1 MFETL
6 DDSKLKKVHFKI
18 ATLSSGGSFLDG
30 FDISIISVAIL
41 ILRPE
46 FALTSTEVTL
56 LLGSTILGMIF
67 GGIVVGYIADLKGRR
82 YLYLWDMIFF
92 IVFTVLCAIATNY
105 LQLLIFRL
113 LLGIAIGADYAIT
126 PTIIAEFSPAKHRG
140 MLLSLAG
147 AAWFIGAF
155 VAYGIGTL
163 LIPLGDVSWRYMFL
177 IGIIPAII
185 ILVLRRDVPE
195 SPRWLLSHGKNEKAN
210 ESMEIIDS
218 KAHIQAPVTYTKT
231 KISDLFRK
239 KYIAATVFISVF
251 WFALDAVTYVIA
263 LNGPSI
269 LEDLGLTSDA
279 ASGYATIIAL
289 LAIIGAAIAII
300 FIDSIGRKSLTAI
313 GFAGMVVTL
322 LLAAVLFK
330 YSPIVIYIVLLFVVF
345 EITEELGPGIISSVY
360 PQELYPTEI
369 RSTAQGF
376 GTTISRVGALFGIF
390 SFALVSALYG
400 ISGGLIFLAGIS
412 GVGLIVTLLL
422 GKETARRSLEE
433 LNKS

>member
-1 MFETL
+1 MFEKL
-6 DDSKLKKVHFKI
+6 DDSSLKKVHFKI
-18 ATLSSGGSFLDG
+18 AMLSSGGSFLDG

-46 FALTSTEVTL
+46 FTLTSTDVTL

-67 GGIVVGYIADLKGRR
+67 GGVIVGYIADLKGRR

-92 IVFTVLCAIATNY
+92 ILFTVLCAVATDY

-126 PTIIAEFSPAKHRG
+126 PTIISEFSPAKRRG
-140 MLLSLAG
+140 MLLSLSG

-155 VAYGIGTL
+155 GAYGVGTV
-163 LIPLGDVSWRYMFL
+163 LIPLGNVSWRYMFL
-177 IGIIPAII
+177 VGIIPAII
-185 ILVLRRDVPE
+185 ILLLRRDVPE
-195 SPRWLLSHGKNEKAN
+195 SPRWLLAHGKNEKAN
-210 ESMEIIDS
+210 QAMEIIDS
-218 KAHIQAPVTYTKT
+218 SVNVQAPVTYTKT
-231 KISDLFRK
+231 KISDLFTR

-269 LEDLGLTSDA
+269 LEDIGLTSDA

-289 LAIIGAAIAII
+289 LAIIGAGIAII
-300 FIDSIGRKSLTAI
+300 FIDSVGRKSLTVI
-313 GFAGMVVTL
+313 GFAGMLITL
-322 LLAAVLFK
+322 ILAAVLFD
-330 YSPIVIYIVLLFVVF
+330 YFPVVIYIVLLFVVF
-345 EITEELGPGIISSVY
+345 EITEELGPGIISSIY

-390 SFALVSALYG
+390 AFAFISTSYG
-400 ISGGLIFLAGIS
+400 IGGGLIFLAGIS
-412 GVGLIVTLLL
+412 GIGLIVTLLL
-422 GKETARRSLEE
+422 GKETARKSLEE
-433 LNKS
+433 LNE

>member
-1 MFETL
+1 MFEKL
-6 DDSKLKKVHFKI
+6 DDSSLKKVHFKI
-18 ATLSSGGSFLDG
+18 AMLSSGGSFLDG

-46 FALTSTEVTL
+46 FTLTSTDVTL

-67 GGIVVGYIADLKGRR
+67 GGVIVGYIADLKGRR

-92 IVFTVLCAIATNY
+92 ILFTVLCAVATDY

-126 PTIIAEFSPAKHRG
+126 PTIISEFSPAKRRG
-140 MLLSLAG
+140 MLLSLSG

-155 VAYGIGTL
+155 GAYGVGTV
-163 LIPLGDVSWRYMFL
+163 LIPLGNVSWRYMFL
-177 IGIIPAII
+177 VGIIPAII
-185 ILVLRRDVPE
+185 ILLLRRDVPE
-195 SPRWLLSHGKNEKAN
+195 SPRWLLAHGKNEKAN
-210 ESMEIIDS
+210 QAMEIIDS
-218 KAHIQAPVTYTKT
+218 SVNVQAPVTYTKT
-231 KISDLFRK
+231 KISDLFTR

-269 LEDLGLTSDA
+269 LEDIGLTSDA

-289 LAIIGAAIAII
+289 LAIIGAGIAII
-300 FIDSIGRKSLTAI
+300 FIDSVGRKSLTVI
-313 GFAGMVVTL
+313 GFAGMLITL
-322 LLAAVLFK
+322 ILAAVLFD
-330 YSPIVIYIVLLFVVF
+330 YFPVVIYIVLLFVVF
-345 EITEELGPGIISSVY
+345 EITEELGPGIISSIY

-390 SFALVSALYG
+390 AFAFISTSYG
-400 ISGGLIFLAGIS
+400 IGGGLIFLAGIS
-412 GVGLIVTLLL
+412 GIGLVVTLLL
-422 GKETARRSLEE
+422 GKETARKSLEE
-433 LNKS
+433 LNE

>member
-1 MFETL
+1 MFEKL
-6 DDSKLKKVHFKI
+6 DDSSLKKVHFKI
-18 ATLSSGGSFLDG
+18 AMLSSGGSFLDG

-46 FALTSTEVTL
+46 FTLTSTDVTL

-67 GGIVVGYIADLKGRR
+67 GGVIVGYIADLKGRR

-92 IVFTVLCAIATNY
+92 ILFTVLCAVATDY

-126 PTIIAEFSPAKHRG
+126 PTIISEFSPAKRRG
-140 MLLSLAG
+140 MLLSLSG

-155 VAYGIGTL
+155 GAYGVGTV
-163 LIPLGDVSWRYMFL
+163 LIPLGNVSWRYMFL
-177 IGIIPAII
+177 VGIIPAII
-185 ILVLRRDVPE
+185 ILLLRRDVPE
-195 SPRWLLSHGKNEKAN
+195 SPRWLLAHGKNEKAN
-210 ESMEIIDS
+210 QAMEIIDS
-218 KAHIQAPVTYTKT
+218 SVNVQAPVTYTKT
-231 KISDLFRK
+231 KISDLFTR

-269 LEDLGLTSDA
+269 LEDIGLTSDA

-289 LAIIGAAIAII
+289 LAIIGAGIAII
-300 FIDSIGRKSLTAI
+300 FIDSVGRKSLTVI
-313 GFAGMVVTL
+313 GFAGMLITL
-322 LLAAVLFK
+322 ILAAVLFD
-330 YSPIVIYIVLLFVVF
+330 YFPVVIYIVLLFVVF
-345 EITEELGPGIISSVY
+345 EITEELGPGIISSIY

-390 SFALVSALYG
+390 AFAFISTSYG
-400 ISGGLIFLAGIS
+400 IGGGLIFLAGIS
-412 GVGLIVTLLL
+412 AVGLIVTLLL
-422 GKETARRSLEE
+422 GKETARKSLEE
-433 LNKS
+433 LNE

>member
-1 MFETL
+1 MFEKL
-6 DDSKLKKVHFKI
+6 DDSSLKKVHFKI
-18 ATLSSGGSFLDG
+18 AMRSSGGSFLDG

-46 FALTSTEVTL
+46 FTLTSTDVTL

-67 GGIVVGYIADLKGRR
+67 GGVIVGYIADLKGRR

-92 IVFTVLCAIATNY
+92 ILFTVLCAVATDY

-126 PTIIAEFSPAKHRG
+126 PTIISEFSPAKRRG
-140 MLLSLAG
+140 MLLSLSG

-155 VAYGIGTL
+155 GAYGVGTV
-163 LIPLGDVSWRYMFL
+163 LIPLGNVSWRYMFL
-177 IGIIPAII
+177 VGIIPAII
-185 ILVLRRDVPE
+185 ILLLRRDVPE
-195 SPRWLLSHGKNEKAN
+195 SPRWLLAHGKNEKAN
-210 ESMEIIDS
+210 QAMEIIDS
-218 KAHIQAPVTYTKT
+218 SVNVQAPVTYTKT
-231 KISDLFRK
+231 KISDLFTR

-269 LEDLGLTSDA
+269 LEDIGLTSDA

-289 LAIIGAAIAII
+289 LAIIGAGIAII
-300 FIDSIGRKSLTAI
+300 FIDSVGRKSLTVI
-313 GFAGMVVTL
+313 GFAGMLITL
-322 LLAAVLFK
+322 ILAAVLFD
-330 YSPIVIYIVLLFVVF
+330 YFPVVIYIVLLFVVF
-345 EITEELGPGIISSVY
+345 EITEELGPGIISSIY

-390 SFALVSALYG
+390 AFAFISTSYG
-400 ISGGLIFLAGIS
+400 IGGGLIFLAGIS
-412 GVGLIVTLLL
+412 GIGLIVTLLL
-422 GKETARRSLEE
+422 GKETARKSLEE
-433 LNKS
+433 LNE

>member
-1 MFETL
+1 MFEPL
-6 DDSKLKKVHFKI
+6 DDSKLKKEHFKI
-18 ATLSSGGSFLDG
+18 AILSSGGSFLDG

-46 FALTSTEVTL
+46 FALTTTEVTL

-67 GGIVVGYIADLKGRR
+67 GGIIVGYIADLKGRR

-92 IVFTVLCAIATNY
+92 IVFTVLCAIATDY

-155 VAYGIGTL
+155 GAYGIGTI
-163 LIPLGDVSWRYMFL
+163 LIPLGNVSWRYMFL
-177 IGIIPAII
+177 IGIIPAIL

-195 SPRWLLSHGKNEKAN
+195 SPRWLMSHGKNEKAN
-210 ESMEIIDS
+210 ESVELIDS
-218 KAHIQAPVTYTKT
+218 TAHIQAPVTYTKT
-231 KISDLFRK
+231 KITDLFRK

-269 LEDLGLTSDA
+269 LEDIGLTSDA

-289 LAIIGAAIAII
+289 LAIIGAAIAIV
-300 FIDSIGRKSLTAI
+300 FIDSVGRKNLTEI

-330 YSPIVIYIVLLFVVF
+330 YFPIVIYIVLLFVIF
-345 EITEELGPGIISSVY
+345 EIAEELGPGIISSVY

-390 SFALVSALYG
+390 SFAFIAALYG
-400 ISGGLIFLAGIS
+400 VGGGLIFLAGIS

-422 GKETARRSLEE
+422 GKETARKSLEE
-433 LNKS
+433 LNK

>member
-46 FALTSTEVTL
+46 FALTPTEVTL

-92 IVFTVLCAIATNY
+92 IVFTVLCAIATDY

-155 VAYGIGTL
+155 GAYGIGTL

-330 YSPIVIYIVLLFVVF
+330 YSPIVIYTVLLFVVF

-422 GKETARRSLEE
+422 GKETARKSLEE
-433 LNKS
+433 LNK

>member
-46 FALTSTEVTL
+46 FALTPTEVTL

-92 IVFTVLCAIATNY
+92 IVFTVLCAIATDY

-155 VAYGIGTL
+155 GAYGIGTL

-330 YSPIVIYIVLLFVVF
+330 YSPIVIYTVLLFVVF

-400 ISGGLIFLAGIS
+400 IGGGLIFLAGIS

-422 GKETARRSLEE
+422 GKETARKSLEE
-433 LNKS
+433 LNK

>member
-1 MFETL
+1 MFEKL
-6 DDSKLKKVHFKI
+6 DDSSLKKVHFKI
-18 ATLSSGGSFLDG
+18 AMLSSGGSFLDG

-46 FALTSTEVTL
+46 FTLTSTDVTL

-67 GGIVVGYIADLKGRR
+67 GGVIVGYIADLKGRR

-92 IVFTVLCAIATNY
+92 ILFTVLCAVATDY

-126 PTIIAEFSPAKHRG
+126 PTIISEFSPAKRRG
-140 MLLSLAG
+140 MLLSLSG

-155 VAYGIGTL
+155 GAYGVGTV
-163 LIPLGDVSWRYMFL
+163 LIPLGNVSWRYMFL
-177 IGIIPAII
+177 VGIIPAII
-185 ILVLRRDVPE
+185 ILLLRRDVPE
-195 SPRWLLSHGKNEKAN
+195 SPRWLLAHGKNEKAN
-210 ESMEIIDS
+210 QAMEIIDS
-218 KAHIQAPVTYTKT
+218 SVNVQAPVTYTKT
-231 KISDLFRK
+231 KISDLFTR

-269 LEDLGLTSDA
+269 LEDIGLTSDA

-289 LAIIGAAIAII
+289 LAIIGAGIAII
-300 FIDSIGRKSLTAI
+300 FIDSVGRKSLTVI
-313 GFAGMVVTL
+313 GFAGMLITL
-322 LLAAVLFK
+322 ILAAVLFD
-330 YSPIVIYIVLLFVVF
+330 YFPVVIYIVLLFVVF
-345 EITEELGPGIISSVY
+345 EITEELGPGIISSIY

-390 SFALVSALYG
+390 AFAF
-400 ISGGLIFLAGIS
+400 ISTSYDIGGGLIFLAGIS
-412 GVGLIVTLLL
+412 GIGLIVTLLL
-422 GKETARRSLEE
+422 GKETARKSLEE
-433 LNKS
+433 LNE

>member
-1 MFETL
+1 MFKAL
-6 DDSKLKKVHFKI
+6 DDSKLKKIHFKI
-18 ATLSSGGSFLDG
+18 AMLSSGGSFLDG

-41 ILRPE
+41 ILRPQ

-92 IVFTVLCAIATNY
+92 IIFTVLCAVATDY
-105 LQLLIFRL
+105 IQLLIFRL

-155 VAYGIGTL
+155 GAYGIGTV
-163 LIPLGDVSWRYMFL
+163 LIPLGNVSWRYMFL
-177 IGIIPAII
+177 VGIIPAIF
-185 ILVLRRDVPE
+185 ILILRRDVPE
-195 SPRWLLSHGKNEKAN
+195 SPRWLLSHGKNQQAN

-218 KAHIQAPVTYTKT
+218 NASVHVPVTYTKT
-231 KISDLFRK
+231 KISDLFKK

-289 LAIIGAAIAII
+289 LAIIGAGIAII
-300 FIDSIGRKSLTAI
+300 FIDSVGRKSLTMI
-313 GFAGMVVTL
+313 GFTGMVVTL
-322 LLAAVLFK
+322 LLAAILFE
-330 YSPIVIYIVLLFVVF
+330 YFPIVIYIVVLFVVF
-345 EITEELGPGIISSVY
+345 EIAEELGPGIISSVY

-390 SFALVSALYG
+390 TFALVSALYG
-400 ISGGLIFLAGIS
+400 IGGGLIFLAAIS
-412 GVGLIVTLLL
+412 GMGLIVTLVL
-422 GKETARRSLEE
+422 GKETAKKSLED
-433 LNKS
+433 LNK